1 MIYGGPARCA
11 LFRQLVDDFGGY
23 DAAAEYLKCSK
34 STISKMVHGTATIG
48 CEHFGPLEDAL
59 GRAPITRLMATRSTL
74 VDRET
79 RAETELF
86 RSAAKESGELIQA
99 LVKRLTGADRDHT
112 EIIKEAREAHEA
124 IGELM
129 RQLEARGEG

>member
-1 MIYGGPARCA
+1 MNYSGPARCA
-11 LFRQLVDDFGGY
+11 LFRQLVEDFGGY

-34 STISKMVHGTATIG
+34 GTISKMVHGMATIG

-79 RAETELF
+79 RAEAELF
-86 RSAAKESGELIQA
+86 LTAAKESGELIQA
-99 LVKRLTGADRDHT
+99 LVECLTGSNKGKA
-112 EIIKEAREAHEA
+112 EVIKEGREALDA
-124 IGELM
+124 IGALLS
-129 RQLEARGEG
+129 QVEAGPDQ